1 MASHEDR
8 LAIQIHNMLHNGSG
22 GLDWS
27 GLPLACALYGVSDVE
42 PLLHRLNI
50 IRAHRPPKE

>member
-1 MASHEDR
+1 
-8 LAIQIHNMLHNGSG
+8 MLHNGSG

-42 PLLHRLNI
+42 TLLHRLNI